1 MSSLF
6 DDDFLADL
14 ARAGGE
20 PPPEEHE
27 IPEDGPSDVAAPA
40 GAAPEPVPHDLF
52 AGWDLPPRQTP
63 AATGFG
69 ERAGHAPSD
78 AYGDGDDPDAYGER
92 DAYYRDGAPRPVV
105 DPAALL
111 EGMNDQQ
118 RAAVVHA
125 GSPLLIVAGAGSG
138 KTRVLTHRIAHL
150 LGARRAHPG
159 EILAITFTNKA
170 AGEMKERVTE
180 LVGARANAMWV
191 STFHSACVRILRRES
206 KRLGFTSSFSIYDA
220 ADSKR
225 LMALVCRDLDLDP
238 KRFPPKSFSA
248 KISNLK
254 NELID
259 EEAYA
264 AQVSGESSTSGG
276 GFEKTLAEAYTMYQ
290 ARLREANALDF
301 DDIIMTTVHLLQAFP
316 DVSEHYRRRFRHVLV
331 DEYQDTNHAQYTL
344 VRELVGP
351 AESAAELCVVGDAD
365 QSIYA
370 FRGATIRNILQFEED
385 YPNATTIL
393 LEQNYRSTQTILS
406 AANAVIERNE
416 NRRPKNLW
424 TDAGAGATITG
435 YVADTEHDEAQY
447 VADEIDRLTDAGDA
461 RAGDVAVFYR
471 TNAQSRVFEEVF
483 IRVGLPYKVV
493 GGVRFYERKEVRDI
507 LAYLRVL
514 ANPED
519 TVPLRRILNVPKR
532 GIGERAEAMIDALAQ
547 RERISF
553 AQALR
558 RVDEAYGM
566 AARSANAVRRF
577 NVLLEDLRTIVESG
591 AGPATVLEAVL
602 ERTGYLAELQAST
615 DPQDETRVENLQELA
630 AVALEFEQERGVAPG
645 EPVDA
650 TDAGAGEAG
659 ASGATVTAVEEAAA
673 AAARVASPRAAEP
686 ETAEASPAAG
696 GVPQD
701 EPVAGPAGAAA
712 DAAAAA
718 LTGTLADFLEKV
730 ALVADSDQI
739 PDEDTEGTGVI
750 TLMTL
755 HTAKGLEFPVVFLTG
770 LEDGVFPHMRALG
783 QAKEL
788 EEERRLAYVGI
799 TRARERLY
807 LTRSTM
813 RSAWGQPAYNPPSRF
828 LDEIPDQF
836 LTWKRTGAAT
846 PSASMNSVTTSLSS
860 SLSASARSA
869 GRGASNAFATRRVK
883 DRPVVSL
890 AVGDRVTHDSFG
902 LGTVVGVK
910 GSGDAAEA
918 TVDFGQEKPKRLLL
932 RYAPVEKL

>member
-6 DDDFLADL
+6 DDSFLADL
-14 ARAGGE
+14 KPSGAHEEE
-20 PPPEEHE
+20 PPPP
-27 IPEDGPSDVAAPA
+27 PEDGT
-40 GAAPEPVPHDLF
+40 PEHLPDDLF
-52 AGWDLPPRQTP
+52 GGRFDVPP
-63 AATGFG
+63 
-69 ERAGHAPSD
+69 S
-78 AYGDGDDPDAYGER
+78 R
-92 DAYYRDGAPRPVV
+92 DAYYRDGAARPAV

-111 EGMNDQQ
+111 DGLNENQ

-138 KTRVLTHRIAHL
+138 KTRVLTHRIAYL
-150 LGARRAHPG
+150 LGERHVHPG
-159 EILAITFTNKA
+159 QILAITFTNKA
-170 AGEMKERVTE
+170 AGEMKERVE
-180 LVGARANAMWV
+180 QLVGPRANAMWV
-191 STFHSACVRILRRES
+191 MTFHSACVRILRRES

-259 EEAYA
+259 EEDFA
-264 AQVSGESSTSGG
+264 AQATD
-276 GFEKTLAEAYTMYQ
+276 GFEKTLAQAYAMYQ
-290 ARLREANALDF
+290 SRLREANALDF
-301 DDIIMTTVHLLQAFP
+301 DDLIMTTVNLLRAFP
-316 DVSEHYRRRFRHVLV
+316 DVAEHYHRRFRHVLV
-331 DEYQDTNHAQYTL
+331 DEYQDTNHAQYAL
-344 VRELVGP
+344 VRELVGTAGHPVDVPP
-351 AESAAELCVVGDAD
+351 AEGDLGPAELCVVGDAD

-385 YPNATTIL
+385 YPDATTIL

-416 NRRPKNLW
+416 SRRPKNLW
-424 TDAGAGATITG
+424 TNAGAGARITG
-435 YVADTEHDEAQY
+435 YVADTEHDEAQF

-461 RAGDVAVFYR
+461 KAGDVAVFYR

-493 GGVRFYERKEVRDI
+493 GGVRFYERKEVRDV

-514 ANPED
+514 SNPED
-519 TVPLRRILNVPKR
+519 SVPLRRIMNVPKR
-532 GIGERAEAMIDALAQ
+532 GIGDRAEAMIDALAQ
-547 RERISF
+547 REKISF
-553 AQALR
+553 PQALR

-566 AARSANAVRRF
+566 AARSTNAVKRF
-577 NVLLEDLRTIVESG
+577 NTLMEDLRTVVESG

-615 DPQDETRVENLQELA
+615 DPQDETRIENLQELA
-630 AVALEFEQERGVAPG
+630 AVALEFEQESG
-645 EPVDA
+645 E
-650 TDAGAGEAG
+650 GEA
-659 ASGATVTAVEEAAA
+659 
-673 AAARVASPRAAEP
+673 
-686 ETAEASPAAG
+686 AG
-696 GVPQD
+696 SLS
-701 EPVAGPAGAAA
+701 E
-712 DAAAAA
+712 
-718 LTGTLADFLEKV
+718 FLERV

-739 PDEDTEGTGVI
+739 PDEEDGNGVI

-770 LEDGVFPHMRALG
+770 MEDGVFPHMRALG
-783 QAKEL
+783 QTKEL

-807 LTRSTM
+807 LTRSSM
-813 RSAWGQPAYNPPSRF
+813 RSAWGQPSYNPPSRF
-828 LDEIPDQF
+828 LEEIPDAH
-836 LTWKRTGAAT
+836 LEWKRKGSMGPVSSGPVSGVAA
-846 PSASMNSVTTSLSS
+846 SLSS
-860 SLSASARSA
+860 SRSRSA
-869 GRGASNAFATRRVK
+869 ASGASGFATRRGVAEK
-883 DRPVVSL
+883 PVVSL
-890 AVGDRVTHDSFG
+890 AVGDRVTHDQFG

-910 GSGDAAEA
+910 GTGANAEA
-918 TVDFGQEKPKRLLL
+918 TVDFGEPKPKRLLL

>member
-6 DDDFLADL
+6 DDSFLADF
-14 ARAGGE
+14 GTSEEE
-20 PPPEEHE
+20 PPPP
-27 IPEDGPSDVAAPA
+27 PEDE
-40 GAAPEPVPHDLF
+40 APEPVPHDLF
-52 AGWDLPPRQTP
+52 GGAFDAP
-63 AATGFG
+63 AHR
-69 ERAGHAPSD
+69 E
-78 AYGDGDDPDAYGER
+78 
-92 DAYYRDGAPRPVV
+92 AYYRDGAARPHV

-118 RAAVVHA
+118 RAAVVHT

-150 LGARRAHPG
+150 LGARNVHPG
-159 EILAITFTNKA
+159 QILAITFTNKA
-170 AGEMKERVTE
+170 AGEMKERVEE
-180 LVGARANAMWV
+180 LVGPRANAMWV
-191 STFHSACVRILRRES
+191 MTFHSACVRILRRES
-206 KRLGFTSSFSIYDA
+206 KKLGFTSSFSIYDA

-238 KRFPPKSFSA
+238 KKFPPKSFSA

-259 EEAYA
+259 EETFAGQA
-264 AQVSGESSTSGG
+264 AD
-276 GFEKTLAEAYTMYQ
+276 GFEKTLAQAYVMYQ
-290 ARLREANALDF
+290 SRLREANALDF

-316 DVSEHYRRRFRHVLV
+316 DVADHYRRRFRHVLV

-344 VRELVGP
+344 VRELVGTP
-351 AESAAELCVVGDAD
+351 ENAPEDGVAELCVVGDAD

-385 YPNATTIL
+385 YPDATTIL
-393 LEQNYRSTQTILS
+393 LEQNYRSTQTILN
-406 AANAVIERNE
+406 AANAVIERNQ

-424 TDAGAGATITG
+424 TQAGAGATITG
-435 YVADTEHDEAQY
+435 YVADTEHDEAQF

-461 RAGDVAVFYR
+461 KAGDVAVFYR
-471 TNAQSRVFEEVF
+471 TNAQSRVFEEIF

-493 GGVRFYERKEVRDI
+493 GGVRFYERKEVRDV

-532 GIGERAEAMIDALAQ
+532 GIGERAEAMIDALAL
-547 RERISF
+547 REKISF

-566 AARSANAVRRF
+566 AARSANAVNRF
-577 NVLLEDLRTIVESG
+577 NTLLEELRTVVESG

-615 DPQDETRVENLQELA
+615 DPQDETRIENLQELA
-630 AVALEFEQERGVAPG
+630 AVALEFEQEREG
-645 EPVDA
+645 EED
-650 TDAGAGEAG
+650 
-659 ASGATVTAVEEAAA
+659 
-673 AAARVASPRAAEP
+673 
-686 ETAEASPAAG
+686 
-696 GVPQD
+696 Q
-701 EPVAGPAGAAA
+701 
-712 DAAAAA
+712 
-718 LTGTLADFLEKV
+718 GTLADFLEKV

-739 PDEDTEGTGVI
+739 PDEAERSAAGAEGEGTGVI

-770 LEDGVFPHMRALG
+770 MEDGVFPHMRALG
-783 QAKEL
+783 QVKEL

-807 LTRSTM
+807 LTRASM
-813 RSAWGQPAYNPPSRF
+813 RSAWGQPQYNPPSRF
-828 LDEIPDQF
+828 LEEIPDQY
-836 LTWKRTGAAT
+836 LQWRRTGPST
-846 PSASMNSVTTSLSS
+846 PSATMGAVSGGTSGFSS
-860 SLSASARSA
+860 SRGGGTKA
-869 GRGASNAFATRRVK
+869 GPSGFATRRAK
-883 DRPVVSL
+883 ERPAVAL
-890 AVGDRVTHDSFG
+890 AIGDRVTHDSFG
-902 LGTVVGVK
+902 LGRVVAVK

-918 TVDFGQEKPKRLLL
+918 TIDFGGDKPKRLLL

>member
-6 DDDFLADL
+6 DDSFLTGLQPAED
-14 ARAGGE
+14 GPP
-20 PPPEEHE
+20 PPPEDH
-27 IPEDGPSDVAAPA
+27 
-40 GAAPEPVPHDLF
+40 APEAVPEGLF
-52 AGWDLPPRQTP
+52 EGVYDAPPPPR
-63 AATGFG
+63 
-69 ERAGHAPSD
+69 
-78 AYGDGDDPDAYGER
+78 DG
-92 DAYYRDGAPRPVV
+92 YYRDGHARPVI
-105 DPAALL
+105 DSAALL
-111 EGMNDQQ
+111 DGLNTEQ

-150 LGARRAHPG
+150 LAERGTHPG
-159 EILAITFTNKA
+159 QILAITFTNKA
-170 AGEMKERVTE
+170 AGEMKERVE
-180 LVGARANAMWV
+180 QLVGPRANAMWV
-191 STFHSACVRILRRES
+191 MTFHSACVRILRRES
-206 KRLGFTSSFSIYDA
+206 KKLGFTSSFSIYDA

-238 KRFPPKSFSA
+238 KQFPPKSFTA
-248 KISNLK
+248 KVSNLK

-259 EEAYA
+259 EETFAGQA
-264 AQVSGESSTSGG
+264 AD
-276 GFEKTLAEAYTMYQ
+276 GFEKTLAQAYALYQ

-316 DVSEHYRRRFRHVLV
+316 DVAEHYRRRFRHVLV

-351 AESAAELCVVGDAD
+351 AGEADAPAELCVVGDAD

-385 YPNATTIL
+385 YPSATTIL

-416 NRRPKNLW
+416 SRRPKNLW
-424 TDAGAGATITG
+424 TNAGSGARITG
-435 YVADTEHDEAQY
+435 YVADTEHDEAQF

-461 RAGDVAVFYR
+461 KAGDVAVFYR
-471 TNAQSRVFEEVF
+471 TNAQSRVFEEIF

-493 GGVRFYERKEVRDI
+493 GGVRFYERKEVRDV

-532 GIGERAEAMIDALAQ
+532 GIGDRAEAMIDALSM
-547 RERISF
+547 REKISF
-553 AQALR
+553 PQALR

-566 AARSANAVRRF
+566 AARSSNAVKRF
-577 NVLLEDLRTIVESG
+577 NTLMEELRTIVESG
-591 AGPATVLEAVL
+591 AGPAVVLEAVL

-615 DPQDETRVENLQELA
+615 DPQDETRIENLQELA
-630 AVALEFEQERGVAPG
+630 AVALEFEQERA
-645 EPVDA
+645 EEE
-650 TDAGAGEAG
+650 GA
-659 ASGATVTAVEEAAA
+659 
-673 AAARVASPRAAEP
+673 
-686 ETAEASPAAG
+686 
-696 GVPQD
+696 
-701 EPVAGPAGAAA
+701 
-712 DAAAAA
+712 
-718 LTGTLADFLEKV
+718 GTLAEFLEKV

-739 PDEDTEGTGVI
+739 PDEDEDGSGVI

-770 LEDGVFPHMRALG
+770 MEDGVFPHMRALG

-807 LTRSTM
+807 LTRAAM
-813 RSAWGQPAYNPPSRF
+813 RSAWGQPSYNPPSRF
-828 LDEIPDQF
+828 LEEIPEQHLD
-836 LTWKRTGAAT
+836 WRRKGPMAAPAGPT
-846 PSASMNSVTTSLSS
+846 SGITSSLSS
-860 SLSASARSA
+860 SRSRS
-869 GRGASNAFATRRVK
+869 GPSGFATRRGGAEKPTVTL
-883 DRPVVSL
+883 V
-890 AVGDRVTHDSFG
+890 AGDRVTHDQFG
-902 LGTVVGVK
+902 LGTVTAVEGF
-910 GSGDAAEA
+910 GDQAKA
-918 TVDFGQEKPKRLLL
+918 TVDFGDERPKKLLL

>member
-6 DDDFLADL
+6 DDSFLADL
-14 ARAGGE
+14 RPSAE
-20 PPPEEHE
+20 QHPPPPEDSAPEE
-27 IPEDGPSDVAAPA
+27 IPD
-40 GAAPEPVPHDLF
+40 DLF
-52 AGWDLPPRQTP
+52 QGAFDVPPAR
-63 AATGFG
+63 
-69 ERAGHAPSD
+69 
-78 AYGDGDDPDAYGER
+78 DP
-92 DAYYRDGAPRPVV
+92 YYRDGAPRTVV

-111 EGMNDQQ
+111 EGLNEQQ
-118 RAAVVHA
+118 RAAVVHT

-150 LGARRAHPG
+150 LGTRSVHPG
-159 EILAITFTNKA
+159 QILAITFTNKA
-170 AGEMKERVTE
+170 AGEMKERVE
-180 LVGARANAMWV
+180 QLVGPRANAMWV
-191 STFHSACVRILRRES
+191 MTFHSACVRILRRES

-238 KRFPPKSFSA
+238 KKFPPKSFSA

-259 EEAYA
+259 EETFADQA
-264 AQVSGESSTSGG
+264 DGGTSQDGGSGG
-276 GFEKTLAEAYTMYQ
+276 GFEKTLAEAYRMYQ

-316 DVSEHYRRRFRHVLV
+316 DVAEHYQRRFRHVLV

-344 VRELVGP
+344 VRELVGTGHEDLP
-351 AESAAELCVVGDAD
+351 PAELCVVGDAD

-385 YPNATTIL
+385 YPDATTIM

-416 NRRPKNLW
+416 SRRPKNLW
-424 TDAGAGATITG
+424 TNAGAGAQITG
-435 YVADTEHDEAQY
+435 YVADTEHDEAQF

-461 RAGDVAVFYR
+461 KAGDVAVFYR
-471 TNAQSRVFEEVF
+471 TNAQSRVFEEIF

-493 GGVRFYERKEVRDI
+493 GGVRFYERKEVRDV

-519 TVPLRRILNVPKR
+519 NVPLRRIINVPKR
-532 GIGERAEAMIDALAQ
+532 GIGDRAEAMIDALAL
-547 RERISF
+547 REKITF
-553 AQALR
+553 PQALR

-566 AARSANAVRRF
+566 AARSANAVKRF
-577 NVLLEDLRTIVESG
+577 NVLMEELRTVVDSG
-591 AGPATVLEAVL
+591 AGPAVVLEAVL

-615 DPQDETRVENLQELA
+615 DPQDETRIENLQELA
-630 AVALEFEQERGVAPG
+630 AVALEFEQERG
-645 EPVDA
+645 EED
-650 TDAGAGEAG
+650 GA
-659 ASGATVTAVEEAAA
+659 
-673 AAARVASPRAAEP
+673 
-686 ETAEASPAAG
+686 
-696 GVPQD
+696 
-701 EPVAGPAGAAA
+701 
-712 DAAAAA
+712 
-718 LTGTLADFLEKV
+718 GTLAEFLEKV

-739 PDEDTEGTGVI
+739 PDEDEEGSGVI

-770 LEDGVFPHMRALG
+770 MEDGVFPHMRALG

-807 LTRSTM
+807 LTRSSM
-813 RSAWGQPAYNPPSRF
+813 RSAWGQPSYNPPSRF
-828 LDEIPDQF
+828 LEEIPGRH
-836 LTWKRTGAAT
+836 LEWKRTGPMAAAAGPT
-846 PSASMNSVTTSLSS
+846 SGIASSLSS
-860 SLSASARSA
+860 SRSRS
-869 GRGASNAFATRRVK
+869 GGGASGFATRRTSDK
-883 DRPVVSL
+883 PVIALV
-890 AVGDRVTHDSFG
+890 VGDRVTHDQFG
-902 LGTVVGVK
+902 LGTVVEVR
-910 GSGDAAEA
+910 GSGADAQA
-918 TVDFGQEKPKRLLL
+918 TIDFGDTKPKRLLL

>member
-6 DDDFLADL
+6 DDSFLADL
-14 ARAGGE
+14 KATPAPEEE
-20 PPPEEHE
+20 PPPPEDDHAPEQ
-27 IPEDGPSDVAAPA
+27 IPEDLFGGKFDMPPDRWRSPRSS
-40 GAAPEPVPHDLF
+40 GAES
-52 AGWDLPPRQTP
+52 
-63 AATGFG
+63 G
-69 ERAGHAPSD
+69 E
-78 AYGDGDDPDAYGER
+78 
-92 DAYYRDGAPRPVV
+92 AYYRDGAPRPVI

-111 EGMNDQQ
+111 EGLNENQ

-150 LGARRAHPG
+150 LAERGVHPG
-159 EILAITFTNKA
+159 QILAITFTNKA
-170 AGEMKERVTE
+170 AGEMKERVE
-180 LVGARANAMWV
+180 QLVGPRANAMWV
-191 STFHSACVRILRRES
+191 MTFHSACVRILRRES
-206 KRLGFTSSFSIYDA
+206 KKLGFTSSFSIYDA

-259 EEAYA
+259 EEDFA
-264 AQVSGESSTSGG
+264 AQAAD
-276 GFEKTLAEAYTMYQ
+276 GFEKTLAQAYALYQ
-290 ARLREANALDF
+290 SRLREANALDF
-301 DDIIMTTVHLLQAFP
+301 DDLIMTTVNLLRAFP
-316 DVSEHYRRRFRHVLV
+316 DVAEHYRRRFRHVLV
-331 DEYQDTNHAQYTL
+331 DEYQDTNHAQYAL

-351 AESAAELCVVGDAD
+351 AVGDRPEGAPSGEPDLGPAELCVVGDAD

-385 YPNATTIL
+385 YPDAATIL

-416 NRRPKNLW
+416 SRRPKNLW
-424 TDAGAGATITG
+424 TNAGAGARIAG
-435 YVADTEHDEAQY
+435 YVADTEHDEAQF
-447 VADEIDRLTDAGDA
+447 VADEIDRLTDRDEAK
-461 RAGDVAVFYR
+461 AGDVAVFYR

-493 GGVRFYERKEVRDI
+493 GGVRFYERKEVRDV

-519 TVPLRRILNVPKR
+519 SVPLRRILNVPKR

-547 RERISF
+547 REKISF
-553 AQALR
+553 AQALG

-566 AARSANAVRRF
+566 AARSTNAVKRF
-577 NVLLEDLRTIVESG
+577 NVLMDDLRTIVESG
-591 AGPATVLEAVL
+591 AGPATILEAVL

-615 DPQDETRVENLQELA
+615 DPQDETRIENLQELA
-630 AVALEFEQERGVAPG
+630 AVALEFEQERG
-645 EPVDA
+645 EDA
-650 TDAGAGEAG
+650 VP
-659 ASGATVTAVEEAAA
+659 SEAAA
-673 AAARVASPRAAEP
+673 
-686 ETAEASPAAG
+686 
-696 GVPQD
+696 
-701 EPVAGPAGAAA
+701 PAG
-712 DAAAAA
+712 
-718 LTGTLADFLEKV
+718 TLSDFLEKV

-739 PDEDTEGTGVI
+739 PDEEEGSGVI

-770 LEDGVFPHMRALG
+770 MEDGVFPHMRALG
-783 QAKEL
+783 QTKEL

-807 LTRSTM
+807 LTRSAM
-813 RSAWGQPAYNPPSRF
+813 RSAWGQPSYNPPSRF
-828 LDEIPDQF
+828 LEEIPDQHVE
-836 LTWKRTGAAT
+836 WKRTGAS
-846 PSASMNSVTTSLSS
+846 SAPMSSGPLSGVAASLSS
-860 SLSASARSA
+860 SRSRSSAM
-869 GRGASNAFATRRVK
+869 GASGFATRRGGATEK
-883 DRPVVSL
+883 PVVSL
-890 AVGDRVTHDSFG
+890 AVGDRVTHDQFG

-910 GSGDAAEA
+910 GTGANAEA
-918 TVDFGQEKPKRLLL
+918 TIDFGDTKPKRLLL
-932 RYAPVEKL
+932 RYAPVQKL

>member
-6 DDDFLADL
+6 DDSFLADL
-14 ARAGGE
+14 GPADEE
-20 PPPEEHE
+20 PPPPEHDAPGEE
-27 IPEDGPSDVAAPA
+27 IPA
-40 GAAPEPVPHDLF
+40 DLF
-52 AGWDLPPRQTP
+52 GGAFDGAPR
-63 AATGFG
+63 
-69 ERAGHAPSD
+69 E
-78 AYGDGDDPDAYGER
+78 
-92 DAYYRDGAPRPVV
+92 AYYRDGAPRPVT

-111 EGMNDQQ
+111 HGLNDQQ
-118 RAAVVHA
+118 RAAVLHT

-138 KTRVLTHRIAHL
+138 KTRVLTHRIAYL
-150 LGARRAHPG
+150 LAARGAHPG
-159 EILAITFTNKA
+159 SILAITFTNKA
-170 AGEMKERVTE
+170 AGEMKERVEE
-180 LVGARANAMWV
+180 LVGPRANAMWV

-206 KRLGFTSSFSIYDA
+206 KKLGFTSSFSIYDA

-238 KRFPPKSFSA
+238 KRFPPKSLTA
-248 KISNLK
+248 KVSNLK

-259 EEAYA
+259 EEDFA
-264 AQVSGESSTSGG
+264 AQAAAESSPSS
-276 GFEKTLAEAYTMYQ
+276 FDKTLAEAYTMYQ
-290 ARLREANALDF
+290 QRLREANALDF

-316 DVSEHYRRRFRHVLV
+316 DVAEHYRRRFRHVLV

-344 VRELVGP
+344 IRELVGTAGGAERGGDGGGRGEP
-351 AESAAELCVVGDAD
+351 AVEPAELCVVGDAD

-385 YPNATTIL
+385 YPDATTIL

-424 TDAGAGATITG
+424 TDAGAGSAITG
-435 YVADTEHDEAQY
+435 YVADTEHDEAQF
-447 VADEIDRLTDAGDA
+447 VADEIDRLTDAGQA

-471 TNAQSRVFEEVF
+471 TNAQSRVFEEIF

-493 GGVRFYERKEVRDI
+493 GGVRFYERKEVRDV

-519 TVPLRRILNVPKR
+519 AVPLRRILNVPKR
-532 GIGERAEAMIDALAQ
+532 GIGERAEAMIDALAS
-547 RERISF
+547 REKISF
-553 AQALR
+553 ARALR

-566 AARSANAVRRF
+566 AARSANAVKRF
-577 NVLLEDLRTIVESG
+577 NTLMEELRTIAESG

-615 DPQDETRVENLQELA
+615 DPQDETRIENLQELA
-630 AVALEFEQERGVAPG
+630 AVALEFEQERGA
-645 EPVDA
+645 
-650 TDAGAGEAG
+650 
-659 ASGATVTAVEEAAA
+659 EAAA
-673 AAARVASPRAAEP
+673 GDGGTGE
-686 ETAEASPAAG
+686 ETEEGAPAG
-696 GVPQD
+696 GESP
-701 EPVAGPAGAAA
+701 
-712 DAAAAA
+712 
-718 LTGTLADFLEKV
+718 GTLADFLESV

-739 PDEDTEGTGVI
+739 PDEAEDGGGVI

-783 QAKEL
+783 QTKEL

-807 LTRSTM
+807 LTRSVL
-813 RSAWGQPAYNPPSRF
+813 RSAWGQPSYNPPSRF
-828 LDEIPDQF
+828 LEEIPD
-836 LTWKRTGAAT
+836 TYVEWRRTGPAV
-846 PSASMNSVTTSLSS
+846 PSASAAGAGVAASLSS
-860 SLSASARSA
+860 ARAKGPS
-869 GRGASNAFATRRVK
+869 GFATRRTA
-883 DRPVVSL
+883 DRPVIAL
-890 AVGDRVTHDSFG
+890 AAGDRVTHDQFG
-902 LGTVVGVK
+902 LGTVLSVA
-910 GSGDAAEA
+910 GSGHDAKA
-918 TVDFGQEKPKRLLL
+918 TIDFGDTKPKVLLL